1 MQEDRPPSPG
11 ILRRLLGMGYE
22 LLLILALLAVAVL
35 LPHLLIAASTH
46 YLATPLVLWAHLFAT
61 LLAYFV
67 WFWSH
72 GRQTLPMKTWRI
84 RLVTHDGLPLRPT
97 QALWRYLWSWPSI
110 LLGGVGLIWALIDR
124 EGQFLHDRLAGTR
137 LIQER

>member
-1 MQEDRPPSPG
+1 
-11 ILRRLLGMGYE
+11 MGYE
-22 LLLILALLAVAVL
+22 LLLMLALLAATVL

-61 LLAYFV
+61 LLTYFV

-72 GRQTLPMKTWRI
+72 GRQTLPMKTWHI
-84 RLVTHDGLPLRPT
+84 RLVTRNGQALRPA
-97 QALWRYLWSWPSI
+97 QALWRYLWCWPSV
-110 LLGGVGLIWALIDR
+110 LLGGIGLFWALVDR
-124 EGQFLHDRLAGTR
+124 DRQFLHDRLAGTR